1 METNENIYEEYNQY
15 ADGGFEWQEECLNEI
30 QDKNNVI
37 ISSPTGSGKTRVFL
51 EWAKGKEERPIIIT
65 APIKALSNQ
74 RYRELL
80 EAGFVVGL
88 ETGDIKSVPENCE
101 FLCCTQ
107 EIYTNKYAEVE
118 NATLIMDEFHY
129 IFENPDRARTY
140 VDALQKSKA
149 KNILLCSAT
158 LGNLEQL
165 TEYVEKVSAR
175 DFHTYENHSRL
186 TSLLYEGETDA
197 ELIENA
203 LVVAFSRRE
212 IQNILDR
219 LADIRYTMNEGKS
232 PDECEQI
239 EELAKENEIKSDFIM
254 EYAKCGL
261 AGYFG
266 AMLPKEKLFIET
278 CFEKG
283 LIDTVVGTDALA
295 LGVNFP
301 VENVVFAQLAKCYSE
316 TISKNLFEQLAG
328 RAGRKGYYDEG
339 HVFYCDYLAGNI
351 DGFDPATLYD
361 ELLEKPNEDISI
373 FLNPNIKDILTGKTT
388 IEDEVAFI
396 SNYSTDERD
405 EEYEL
410 GKLQDTIKYIRED
423 AFEMAV
429 ESILRFRTRN
439 SENNE
444 YEYDLIENEN
454 ENEQD
459 DDYEQDEDYYDEDY
473 EYDDDYEESE
483 ETIKLREELMAKK
496 EEFDRM
502 IPRVYFDEFT
512 PEDNCEIFANI
523 LCGTNPDIILREFAP
538 KDNFYK
544 MLQFRKYVMSLPKEY
559 RQGLTKVTEV
569 IRKIDRTA
577 IEGYR
582 GKVSTKSA
590 SEVLETEQK
599 MSKENIRQ
607 VLQELKDQKSAIGI
621 EERINVI
628 DEQLRIADEYELEEY

>member
-1 METNENIYEEYNQY
+1 METNENDYEEYNQY
-15 ADGGFEWQEECLNEI
+15 ADSGFEWQEECLSEI

-51 EWAKGKEERPIIIT
+51 EWAKGKKERPIIIT

-74 RYRELL
+74 RYRELV

-129 IFENPDRARTY
+129 IFESPDRARTY
-140 VDALQKSKA
+140 VDALQKSKT

-158 LGNLEQL
+158 LGDLSQL
-165 TEYVEKVSAR
+165 TEYVEKVSSR
-175 DFHTYENHSRL
+175 EFFTYENHSRL
-186 TSLLYEGETDA
+186 TSLLYEGGIEPET
-197 ELIENA
+197 IENA

-212 IQNILDR
+212 IQKILDQLINVR
-219 LADIRYTMNEGKS
+219 HIMGKVKNV
-232 PDECEQI
+232 EERTKI
-239 EELAKENEIKSDFIM
+239 EELAKEQEIKSDFIIR
-254 EYAKCGL
+254 YAKYGL

-266 AMLPKEKLFIET
+266 AMLPKEKLFVET

-301 VENVVFAQLAKCYSE
+301 VENVVFSQLIKGYDE
-316 TISKNLFEQLAG
+316 IISKNLFEQLAG

-339 HVFYCDYLAGNI
+339 HVFYCNNLAGNI
-351 DGFDPATLYD
+351 EGFYPNTLYD
-361 ELLEKPNEDISI
+361 ELLGKPNEDISI
-373 FLNPNIKDILTGKTT
+373 HLTPNIKDILTGKTT

-405 EEYEL
+405 EEHEL

-423 AFEMAV
+423 AFEMEV
-429 ESILRFRTRN
+429 ESIIRFRSRN
-439 SENNE
+439 NDYSE
-444 YEYDLIENEN
+444 YEYDFIEDDE

-459 DDYEQDEDYYDEDY
+459 DGYDDYDQDEEYYDE
-473 EYDDDYEESE
+473 DDDYEESE

-496 EEFDRM
+496 EEFDEM
-502 IPRVYFDEFT
+502 IPRVYFEEFS
-512 PEDNCEIFANI
+512 PEDNCRIFANI
-523 LCGTNPDIILREFAP
+523 LCGTSPDIILGEFAP
-538 KDNFYK
+538 QNNFYK

-559 RQGLTKVTEV
+559 RQGLTKITDV

-582 GKVSTKSA
+582 GKVSTQSI
-590 SEVLETEQK
+590 SETLETEQK

-607 VLQELKDQKSAIGI
+607 VIQELKDQKSATGI
-621 EERINVI
+621 KERISVL
-628 DEQLRIADEYELEEY
+628 DEQLRIADEYGLEDY